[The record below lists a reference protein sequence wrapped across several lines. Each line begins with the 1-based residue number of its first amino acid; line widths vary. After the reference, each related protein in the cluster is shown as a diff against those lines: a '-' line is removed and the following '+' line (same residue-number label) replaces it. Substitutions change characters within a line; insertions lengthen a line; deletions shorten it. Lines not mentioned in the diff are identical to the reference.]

1 MVNAKLIGIGAAAV
15 ILVTLVTVYGVS
27 YMADFE
33 TYNDDVARIGAEEK
47 TLESKIPLLGSQSA
61 PITIIE
67 VGDYQCEM
75 CKKWFDETRPQI
87 IQNYIET
94 GKANLMFVDMPF
106 LGSDSY
112 WAAEATYCA
121 NDQEKYWEY
130 HETLYELQQHVD
142 DGWADGAR
150 LSAIALNLDLDL
162 TEFENCMTN
171 RDHAD
176 SIAANKQLAKKKFGA
191 NSTPTFLIV
200 NSGTGNAEKIKG
212 AHPYSTFEDI
222 INSLV

>member
-1 MVNAKLIGIGAAAV
+1 MVNTKLIGIGAAAV

-33 TYNDDVARIGAEEK
+33 TDGGVARIGTEEK
-47 TLESKIPLLGSQSA
+47 ILESKIPLLGSQSA

-121 NDQEKYWEY
+121 GDQENYWTY
-130 HETLYELQQHVD
+130 HESLYNLQQHVD
-142 DGWADGAR
+142 DGWADSAR
-150 LSAIALNLDLDL
+150 LLAIAQNLDLDL
-162 TEFENCMTN
+162 EEFSDCMTN
-171 RDHAD
+171 RDSAD
-176 SIAANKQLAKKKFGA
+176 IISANKQLAKKQFGA
-191 NSTPTFLIV
+191 NSTPTFIIV
-200 NSGTGNAEKIKG
+200 NSATGNAEKIKG
-212 AHPYSTFEDI
+212 AHPYSTFEEI